1 MVGWYRLKKRIMLQA
16 QQEIYK
22 SGFRFTMADI
32 AKQCGMST
40 KTIYQWYPS
49 KEELIQDMVQDAMDE
64 IKALEQAILKDQT
77 LNSMEKL
84 KALLVMLPRDFQF
97 FDMKRLYELQ
107 RYYPEVWARL
117 NSFMEE
123 QWDGVDQIVA
133 EAQAEGVLATF
144 NRLLFI
150 QLYLGGLNRLMEQDY
165 TKQTGLTMREALD
178 GMVDMMIDGI
188 RMR

>member
-1 MVGWYRLKKRIMLQA
+1 MQQA
-16 QQEIYK
+16 QQEINK
-22 SGFRFTMADI
+22 SGFRFTMADM
-32 AKQCGMST
+32 AKQCGIST

-49 KEELIQDMVQDAMDE
+49 KEDLIRDMVQHAIDE
-64 IKALEQAILKDQT
+64 IKELEQAILKDHT
-77 LNSMEKL
+77 LNRMEKL

-107 RYYPEVWARL
+107 RFYPEVWEYL

-133 EAQAEGVLATF
+133 EAQAEGLLGTF
-144 NRLLFI
+144 NRMLFI
-150 QLYLGGLNRLMEQDY
+150 QLYLGGLNRLMEQAY
-165 TKQTGLTMREALD
+165 VNQIGLTIREALNE
-178 GMVDMMIDGI
+178 MVDMMIDGI

>member
-1 MVGWYRLKKRIMLQA
+1 MKKRIMQQA

-22 SGFRFTMADI
+22 SGFRFTMADM
-32 AKQCGMST
+32 AKQCGIST

-49 KEELIQDMVQDAMDE
+49 KEELIRDLVQHAIDE
-64 IKALEQAILKDQT
+64 IKVLEQAILNDQM

-84 KALLVMLPRDFQF
+84 KALLVMLPQDFQF

-107 RYYPEVWARL
+107 RYYPEVWEYL

-133 EAQAEGVLATF
+133 EAQTEGLLGTF
-144 NRLLFI
+144 NRMLFI
-150 QLYLGGLNRLMEQDY
+150 QLYLGGLNRLMEQAY
-165 TKQTGLTMREALD
+165 VNQIGLTIREALHE
-178 GMVDMMIDGI
+178 MVDMMIDGI
-188 RMR
+188 RTR